1 MKFYDI
7 VLSYSFFHI
16 FRLLD
21 KSPDGTTYI
30 VMCFLCRTVEA
41 LGCSMFVTASFAII
55 ANVFPDNVA
64 TVFVSIYTVHH
75 WNVDIIM
82 LKLMF
87 QFVIILNLLIDD
99 LISP

>member
-64 TVFVSIYTVHH
+64 TVFVSMYSPSLECRYNHV
-75 WNVDIIM
+75 
-82 LKLMF
+82 K
-87 QFVIILNLLIDD
+87 IDV
-99 LISP
+99 SVCNHFESFNR